1 MHSCDII
8 ITITI
13 LGDNVLKRNS
23 LKLDEI
29 SLFSQVS
36 KSTIYKLNEICF
48 LRELKKGEHLFRDK
62 EIINSIYIVKSG
74 KVALYKQSESAQ
86 KVVFILGK
94 DTVINEVV
102 IEDLPASINCE
113 AFEKTQILCFDR
125 IKFLEIMKEDFEL
138 AQIII
143 NSLAMKVRRLYRQS
157 KNSIPIKVE
166 KRVAA
171 KLWKLSRDY
180 GIEIEEGTLIDLHIT
195 ITYLADMFGAPR
207 ETISRALKIL
217 NNEGLI
223 ISKNKRII
231 VTDREKLV
239 KFFKEN

>member
-1 MHSCDII
+1 M
-8 ITITI
+8 
-13 LGDNVLKRNS
+13 GKKVF
-23 LKLDEI
+23 KLSEF
-29 SLFSQVS
+29 SLFSQVN
-36 KSTIYKLNEICF
+36 KNTIFKLNEICF
-48 LRELKKGEHLFRDK
+48 VKELKKGEHLFRDK
-62 EIINSIYIVKSG
+62 EVIKNIYVVKSG

-86 KVVFILGK
+86 KKVIFILGK
-94 DTVINEVV
+94 DTIVNEV
-102 IEDLPASINCE
+102 IIDDLPSSINCE
-113 AFEKTQILCFDR
+113 AFEKAEILCFDR
-125 IKFLEIMKEDFEL
+125 MLFLDIMKDDFEL
-138 AQIII
+138 SKIII
-143 NSLAMKVRRLYRQS
+143 NSLAMKVRRLYRQG

-180 GIEIEEGTLIDLHIT
+180 GIEIEEGTLIDLNIT

-223 ISKNKRII
+223 INKSKKII
-231 VTDREKLV
+231 VPDRDKLV

>member
-1 MHSCDII
+1 MLS
-8 ITITI
+8 
-13 LGDNVLKRNS
+13 KNS
-23 LKLDEI
+23 FKLNEI
-29 SLFSQVS
+29 SLFSQVN
-36 KSTIYKLNEICF
+36 KETLYKLNEICF
-48 LRELKKGEHLFRDK
+48 VRQLKKGEHLFRDK
-62 EIINSIYIVKSG
+62 EVINSIYIVKSG

-86 KVVFILGK
+86 KKVIFILGK
-94 DTVINEVV
+94 DTIVNEV
-102 IEDLPASINCE
+102 IIDNLPASINCE
-113 AFEKTQILCFDR
+113 VFEQAEILCFDR
-125 IKFLEIMKEDFEL
+125 VKFLEVMKDDFEL
-138 AQIII
+138 SKIII
-143 NSLAMKVRRLYRQS
+143 NSLAMKVRRLYRQG

-180 GIEIEEGTLIDLHIT
+180 GIEIEEGILIDLNIT

-223 ISKNKRII
+223 INKNKKII
-231 VTDREKLV
+231 ITNRDKLV

>member
-1 MHSCDII
+1 M
-8 ITITI
+8 
-13 LGDNVLKRNS
+13 GKKVF
-23 LKLDEI
+23 KLSEF
-29 SLFSQVS
+29 SLFSQVN
-36 KSTIYKLNEICF
+36 KNTIFKLNVICF
-48 LRELKKGEHLFRDK
+48 VKELKKGEHLFRDK
-62 EIINSIYIVKSG
+62 EVIKNIYVVKSG

-86 KVVFILGK
+86 KKVIFILGK
-94 DTVINEVV
+94 DTIVNEV
-102 IEDLPASINCE
+102 IIDDLPSSINCE
-113 AFEKTQILCFDR
+113 AFEKAEILCFDR
-125 IKFLEIMKEDFEL
+125 MLFLDIMKDDFEL
-138 AQIII
+138 SKIII
-143 NSLAMKVRRLYRQS
+143 NSLAMKVRRLYRQG

-180 GIEIEEGTLIDLHIT
+180 GIEIEEGTLIDLNIT

-223 ISKNKRII
+223 INKNKKII
-231 VTDREKLV
+231 VPDRDRLV

>member
-1 MHSCDII
+1 M
-8 ITITI
+8 
-13 LGDNVLKRNS
+13 GKKVF
-23 LKLDEI
+23 KLSEF
-29 SLFSQVS
+29 SLFSQVN
-36 KSTIYKLNEICF
+36 KNTIFKLNEICF
-48 LRELKKGEHLFRDK
+48 VKELKKGEHLFRDK
-62 EIINSIYIVKSG
+62 EVIKNIYVVKSG

-86 KVVFILGK
+86 KKVIFILGK
-94 DTVINEVV
+94 DTIVNEV
-102 IEDLPASINCE
+102 IIDDLPSSINCE
-113 AFEKTQILCFDR
+113 AFEKAEILCFDR
-125 IKFLEIMKEDFEL
+125 MLFLDIMKDDFEL
-138 AQIII
+138 SKIII
-143 NSLAMKVRRLYRQS
+143 NSLAMKVRRLYRQG

-180 GIEIEEGTLIDLHIT
+180 GIEIEEGTLIDLNIT

-223 ISKNKRII
+223 IHKNKKII
-231 VTDREKLV
+231 VPDRDRLV

>member
-1 MHSCDII
+1 M
-8 ITITI
+8 
-13 LGDNVLKRNS
+13 GKKVF
-23 LKLDEI
+23 KLSEF

-36 KSTIYKLNEICF
+36 KNTISKLNEICF
-48 LRELKKGEHLFRDK
+48 VKELKKGEHLFRDK
-62 EIINSIYIVKSG
+62 EVIKNIYVVKSG

-86 KVVFILGK
+86 KKVIFILGK
-94 DTVINEVV
+94 DTIVNEV
-102 IEDLPASINCE
+102 IIDDLPSSINCE
-113 AFEKTQILCFDR
+113 AFEKTEILCFDR
-125 IKFLEIMKEDFEL
+125 MLFLDIMKDDFEL
-138 AQIII
+138 SKIII
-143 NSLAMKVRRLYRQS
+143 NSLAMKVRRLYRQG

-180 GIEIEEGTLIDLHIT
+180 GIEIEEGTLIDLNIT

-223 ISKNKRII
+223 INKNKKII
-231 VTDREKLV
+231 VPDRDKLV

>member
-1 MHSCDII
+1 MS
-8 ITITI
+8 
-13 LGDNVLKRNS
+13 KNS
-23 LKLDEI
+23 FKLNKI
-29 SLFSQVS
+29 SLFSQVN
-36 KSTIYKLNEICF
+36 KETLYKLNEICF
-48 LRELKKGEHLFRDK
+48 VRQLKKGEHLFRDK
-62 EIINSIYIVKSG
+62 EVINSIYIIKSG

-86 KVVFILGK
+86 KKVIFILGK
-94 DTVINEVV
+94 DTIVNEV
-102 IEDLPASINCE
+102 IIDNLPASINCE
-113 AFEKTQILCFDR
+113 AFEQAEVLCFDR
-125 IKFLEIMKEDFEL
+125 VKFLEVMKDDFEL
-138 AQIII
+138 SKIII
-143 NSLAMKVRRLYRQS
+143 NSLAMKVRRLYRQG

-180 GIEIEEGTLIDLHIT
+180 GIEIKEGILIDLNIT

-223 ISKNKRII
+223 INKNKKII
-231 VTDREKLV
+231 VPDRDKLV

>member
-1 MHSCDII
+1 M
-8 ITITI
+8 
-13 LGDNVLKRNS
+13 GKNG
-23 LKLDEI
+23 LKLSEF

-36 KSTIYKLNEICF
+36 KNTVFRLKEICF
-48 LRELKKGEHLFRDK
+48 VKELKKGEHLFRDK
-62 EIINSIYIVKSG
+62 EVIKSIYVIKSG

-86 KVVFILGK
+86 KKVIFILGK
-94 DTVINEVV
+94 DAIINEV
-102 IEDLPASINCE
+102 IIDDLPASINCE
-113 AFEKTQILCFDR
+113 AFEKAEILCFDR
-125 IKFLEIMKEDFEL
+125 MKFLDIMKEDFEL
-138 AQIII
+138 SKIII
-143 NSLAMKVRRLYRQS
+143 NSLAMKVRRLYRQG

-180 GIEIEEGTLIDLHIT
+180 GIEIEEGTLIDLNIT

-223 ISKNKRII
+223 INKNKKII
-231 VTDREKLV
+231 VPDRDKLV

>member
-1 MHSCDII
+1 M
-8 ITITI
+8 
-13 LGDNVLKRNS
+13 GKNVF
-23 LKLDEI
+23 KLSEF
-29 SLFSQVS
+29 SLFSQVN
-36 KSTIYKLNEICF
+36 KNTISKLNEICF
-48 LRELKKGEHLFRDK
+48 VKELKKGEHLFRDK
-62 EIINSIYIVKSG
+62 EVIKNIYVVKSG

-86 KVVFILGK
+86 KKVIFILGK
-94 DTVINEVV
+94 DTIVNEV
-102 IEDLPASINCE
+102 IIDDLPSSINCE
-113 AFEKTQILCFDR
+113 AFEKAEILCFDR
-125 IKFLEIMKEDFEL
+125 MLFLDIMKDDFEL
-138 AQIII
+138 SKIII
-143 NSLAMKVRRLYRQS
+143 NSLAMKVRRLYRQG

-180 GIEIEEGTLIDLHIT
+180 GIEIEEGTLIDLNIT

-223 ISKNKRII
+223 INKNKKII
-231 VTDREKLV
+231 VPDRDRLV

>member
-1 MHSCDII
+1 M
-8 ITITI
+8 
-13 LGDNVLKRNS
+13 GKKVF
-23 LKLDEI
+23 KLSEF

-36 KSTIYKLNEICF
+36 KNTISKLNEVCF
-48 LRELKKGEHLFRDK
+48 VKELKKGEHLFRDK
-62 EIINSIYIVKSG
+62 EVIKNIYVVKSG

-86 KVVFILGK
+86 KKVIFILGK
-94 DTVINEVV
+94 DTIINEV
-102 IEDLPASINCE
+102 IIDDLPSSINCE
-113 AFEKTQILCFDR
+113 AFEKAEILCFDR
-125 IKFLEIMKEDFEL
+125 MLFLDIMKDDFEL
-138 AQIII
+138 SKIII
-143 NSLAMKVRRLYRQS
+143 NSLAMKVRRLYRQG

-180 GIEIEEGTLIDLHIT
+180 GIEIEEGTLIDLNIT

-223 ISKNKRII
+223 INKNKKII
-231 VTDREKLV
+231 VPDREKLV